1 MKINLYLDSKKIN
14 KQGLY
19 PLRISVS
26 FQGIRIQTS
35 LGISISQAEFD
46 SIIAVDKKRF
56 TQRCKDVYKLV
67 SSIEDAL
74 GWEEQKIKRGETTI
88 NNINLLSVI
97 NACKGKKET
106 KKDYLAK
113 ELFILFIKDEQKKK
127 DLSDGTI
134 NFLYSTIAQFS
145 EFDNNLVISK
155 MATYEWLHKFVEY
168 TIQRGVSNSTTHS
181 IYYKIRWFLRW
192 CYRNNYCSNDFE
204 KYKLE
209 IKTIDTK
216 DKAVIFLTLD
226 EIMAIKSLQ
235 LEGMHGIVR
244 DFFLF
249 LCFTGLRFSDASRL
263 KKTDYNNGVLSVYTK
278 KTGVYIEN
286 KLNSYAREIVKKY
299 INTHGELLFPNE
311 INVCRINN
319 YIRDIGK
326 IAGIN
331 ELVKKIEYRN
341 HTRQD
346 IVVPKWQ
353 LLTTHVGRKS
363 FVVNSLDMGLTA
375 NQVIAYTGHSTIQA
389 MQPYISIS
397 KKKKDAAMDVWDE
410 HATSLNKTDN
420 IDDLESQIDMLK
432 KRIDKLREHK

>member
-1 MKINLYLDSKKIN
+1 MKINLYLDYKKIN

-19 PLRISVS
+19 PLRVSVS
-26 FQGIRIQTS
+26 FQSLRIQTS
-35 LGISISQAEFD
+35 LGISVSQAEFD
-46 SIIAVDKKRF
+46 SIIITDKKRY
-56 TQRCKDVYKLV
+56 TQRCKDVSKLV

-74 GWEEQKIKRGETTI
+74 GWEEQKIKRGETSI
-88 NNINLLSVI
+88 GNIDLLSII
-97 NACKGKKET
+97 NACKGKKEI

-113 ELFILFIKDEQKKK
+113 ELFILFIKDEQRKK
-127 DLSDGTI
+127 DLSDGTV
-134 NFLYSTIAQFS
+134 NFLYATITQFS
-145 EFDNNLVISK
+145 DFNNNLSISK
-155 MATYEWLHKFVEY
+155 MATYEWLHNFVEY
-168 TIQRGVSNSTTHS
+168 NIQRGISNSTTHS
-181 IYYKIRWFLRW
+181 IYSKVRWFLRW

-216 DKAVIFLTLD
+216 DKIVVFLTFD
-226 EIMAIKSLQ
+226 EIIAIKNLH
-235 LEGMHGIVR
+235 LKGMYDVIR

-263 KKTDYNNGVLSVYTK
+263 KKTDYKNGAISVYTK
-278 KTGVYIEN
+278 KTGTYISN
-286 KLNSYAREIVKKY
+286 KLNSYAKEIVEKY
-299 INTHGELLFPNE
+299 INTQGEFLFPKG

-326 IAGIN
+326 MAEIN

-341 HTRQD
+341 HTRQE
-346 IVVPKWQ
+346 ISVPKWQ
-353 LLTTHVGRKS
+353 LLTTHVGRKT

-375 NQVIAYTGHSTIQA
+375 TQVIAYTGHSTIQA